1 MSIGNL
7 DQNVQ
12 VNKCYV
18 LALNTL
24 PCFAHMSDKKLIEMA
39 QADLGSR
46 RGIQVTDRA
55 MAVAILVG
63 ADRLDNPKFQR
74 S

>member
-1 MSIGNL
+1 MSANL
-7 DQNVQ
+7 EQNITI
-12 VNKCYV
+12 NPCFK
-18 LALNTL
+18 LELNTL
-24 PCFAHMSDKKLIEMA
+24 PCFAHMSDKRLIEMA

-46 RGIQVTDRA
+46 RGIQITSRA